1 MQLASMHLTNAFCC
15 IYLGSIKIQPAR
27 RGILESPGSLRKH
40 LMQIWPEYS
49 TYKPKNCSTVKKG
62 LIILML
68 TNELS
73 FKRPIDEKLTLVRSR
88 RIHENEAKK
97 FENRRTKDIIQLE
110 PHLGTYHQLTFQTRG
125 SVKACQCLNPNV
137 CAKYVTCN

>member
-1 MQLASMHLTNAFCC
+1 MHSAAY
-15 IYLGSIKIQPAR
+15 IGSIKIQPAR

>member
-1 MQLASMHLTNAFCC
+1 MWDKTPTFCMQLASMPLH
-15 IYLGSIKIQPAR
+15 ISWGSIKIQPAR

-73 FKRPIDEKLTLVRSR
+73 FKRPIDEKITLFRSR

-97 FENRRTKDIIQLE
+97 IENRRTKDIIQLE

-137 CAKYVTCN
+137 CAK

>member
-1 MQLASMHLTNAFCC
+1 
-15 IYLGSIKIQPAR
+15 
-27 RGILESPGSLRKH
+27 
-40 LMQIWPEYS
+40 MQIWPEYS

-68 TNELS
+68 TTELS
-73 FKRPIDEKLTLVRSR
+73 FKRPIDKKITLVRSR

-97 FENRRTKDIIQLE
+97 IENRRTKDIIHLE

-125 SVKACQCLNPNV
+125 SVG
-137 CAKYVTCN
+137 

>member
-1 MQLASMHLTNAFCC
+1 MPCVGDVGQNPHLLHPTRWHASNQC
-15 IYLGSIKIQPAR
+15 ILLHIW
-27 RGILESPGSLRKH
+27 RGILESPGPLRKH

-73 FKRPIDEKLTLVRSR
+73 FKRPIDEKITLFRSR

-97 FENRRTKDIIQLE
+97 LKIEEQKILSSLSLM
-110 PHLGTYHQLTFQTRG
+110 P
-125 SVKACQCLNPNV
+125 SS
-137 CAKYVTCN
+137 CNL

>member
-1 MQLASMHLTNAFCC
+1 MHPAAY
-15 IYLGSIKIQPAR
+15 ILGSIKIQPAR

-73 FKRPIDEKLTLVRSR
+73 FKRLIDENLTLVRSR
-88 RIHENEAKK
+88 RIHENEAKNLK
-97 FENRRTKDIIQLE
+97 IEEQNILSSLSLILE
-110 PHLGTYHQLTFQTRG
+110 PTTNIPNERLSQSLPMFESKCMCKVCDLQLT
-125 SVKACQCLNPNV
+125 
-137 CAKYVTCN
+137 

>member
-73 FKRPIDEKLTLVRSR
+73 FKRPIDEKITLFRR
-88 RIHENEAKK
+88 IRIHENEAKNLK
-97 FENRRTKDIIQLE
+97 IEEQNILSSLSLILE
-110 PHLGTYHQLTFQTRG
+110 PTTNIPNERLSQSLPMFESKCMCKVCDLQLT
-125 SVKACQCLNPNV
+125 
-137 CAKYVTCN
+137 

>member
-1 MQLASMHLTNAFCC
+1 
-15 IYLGSIKIQPAR
+15 
-27 RGILESPGSLRKH
+27 
-40 LMQIWPEYS
+40 MQIWPEYS

-73 FKRPIDEKLTLVRSR
+73 FKRLIDENLTLVRSR

-97 FENRRTKDIIQLE
+97 I
-110 PHLGTYHQLTFQTRG
+110 
-125 SVKACQCLNPNV
+125 
-137 CAKYVTCN
+137 

>member
-1 MQLASMHLTNAFCC
+1 MQT
-15 IYLGSIKIQPAR
+15 
-27 RGILESPGSLRKH
+27 
-40 LMQIWPEYS
+40 WPEYP

-73 FKRPIDEKLTLVRSR
+73 FKRPIDEKITLFRSR

-97 FENRRTKDIIQLE
+97 LKIEEQKILSSLSLM
-110 PHLGTYHQLTFQTRG
+110 P
-125 SVKACQCLNPNV
+125 SS
-137 CAKYVTCN
+137 CNL